1 MDRVAVEGELIGK
14 EKVEA
19 GEIIALYVYGLHR
32 SKKYWDDPDS
42 FEPDRFSDENKA
54 KIKNHTF
61 IPFGKG
67 PRLCIGAQFA
77 QMEMN
82 LVLYHFIKR
91 FNFQL
96 VEPYTLELETKI
108 TIRPKHGMPMTL
120 SMRRD

>member
-14 EKVEA
+14 DRVEA
-19 GEIIALYVYGLHR
+19 GEIIALYAYGLHR
-32 SKKYWDDPDS
+32 SKKYWDAPDS

-54 KIKNHTF
+54 KIKSHTF

-67 PRLCIGAQFA
+67 PRLCIGSQFA

-91 FNFQL
+91 FDFQL